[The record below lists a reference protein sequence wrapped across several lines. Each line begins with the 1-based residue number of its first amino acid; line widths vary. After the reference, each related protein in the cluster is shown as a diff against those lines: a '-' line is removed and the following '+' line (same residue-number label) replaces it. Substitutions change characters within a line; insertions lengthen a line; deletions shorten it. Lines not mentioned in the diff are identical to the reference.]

1 MLKKYIYKSLNSDLM
16 LNKKMLMFGK
26 WKKTLEHIQRA
37 AVVEQIETDVF
48 HPVLIK
54 TLSL

>member
-26 WKKTLEHIQRA
+26 WKKTLEHI
-37 AVVEQIETDVF
+37 
-48 HPVLIK
+48 
-54 TLSL
+54 